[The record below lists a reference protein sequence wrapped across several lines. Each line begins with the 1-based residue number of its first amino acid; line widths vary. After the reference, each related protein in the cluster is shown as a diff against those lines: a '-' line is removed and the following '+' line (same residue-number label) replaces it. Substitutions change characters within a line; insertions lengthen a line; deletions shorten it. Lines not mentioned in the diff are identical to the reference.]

1 MPKADFMK
9 TRHFIYIVLAWIS
22 IMIVSFSWNYYIVRT
37 SIVKLVE
44 NKAQAFFSQ
53 IIVTRSWNS
62 MHGGIYELITPN
74 TQPNPYLLDSL
85 RDLETINGLKLT
97 KINPAFMT
105 RQISEINKDEND
117 LQFHITSLNP
127 IRPGNKADLW
137 ESKALL
143 TFEHNHKHSI
153 LELVETDSS
162 SMYRYIAPL
171 ITEKS
176 CLKCHAIQGYKV
188 GDIRGGI
195 SISFPSA
202 VYTKSQ
208 QSQIG
213 YLLLAHLLILFLGL
227 AGIYKYYITT
237 STYYSVI
244 KTKNEKLEADDV
256 LLRQTNKE
264 LKESLAQNRA
274 TVAAMPDVLFSFDS
288 NGTLLNCQVSNTNPL
303 STEGETMI
311 GKSLFDI
318 LPQPIAKQG
327 INAIIKALETKTLQI
342 FEYSLDLP
350 TEQKWF
356 ELRIVSSA
364 PGEVLAISRD
374 ITGRKQAEKQ
384 LNLKNQELIKLN
396 AEKDKFFSIIAHDL
410 RSPFIAFWG
419 LSQIMAEDLDGLTME
434 EIQKYAVSMRDSATN
449 LFGLLENLLEWSQ
462 LQRGLITFN
471 PKSFLMIQKIEEI
484 MQLVF
489 ETANKKGIKISYEI
503 AGDLTV
509 KADEY
514 MFKSIIRNLVTN
526 AVKFTNRGG
535 RITIAA
541 KSLSGDSVE
550 ISISDTGIG
559 MSRVMVDNLFRL
571 DVQTRR
577 KGTESEPSSGLGLM
591 LCKDFIEQH
600 GGKIWADSIEG
611 KGSTLL
617 FTLPL

>member
-143 TFEHNHKHSI
+143 TFEHNYKHSI

-514 MFKSIIRNLVTN
+514 MFKSIIRNLVFN

>member
-1 MPKADFMK
+1 M
-9 TRHFIYIVLAWIS
+9 
-22 IMIVSFSWNYYIVRT
+22 
-37 SIVKLVE
+37 
-44 NKAQAFFSQ
+44 
-53 IIVTRSWNS
+53 
-62 MHGGIYELITPN
+62 
-74 TQPNPYLLDSL
+74 
-85 RDLETINGLKLT
+85 
-97 KINPAFMT
+97 
-105 RQISEINKDEND
+105 
-117 LQFHITSLNP
+117 
-127 IRPGNKADLW
+127 
-137 ESKALL
+137 
-143 TFEHNHKHSI
+143 
-153 LELVETDSS
+153 
-162 SMYRYIAPL
+162 
-171 ITEKS
+171 
-176 CLKCHAIQGYKV
+176 
-188 GDIRGGI
+188 
-195 SISFPSA
+195 
-202 VYTKSQ
+202 
-208 QSQIG
+208 
-213 YLLLAHLLILFLGL
+213 
-227 AGIYKYYITT
+227 
-237 STYYSVI
+237 
-244 KTKNEKLEADDV
+244 
-256 LLRQTNKE
+256 LRQTNKE

-514 MFKSIIRNLVTN
+514 MFKSIIRNLVFN

>member
-143 TFEHNHKHSI
+143 TFEHNHQHSI

-514 MFKSIIRNLVTN
+514 MFKSIIRNLVFN

>member
-1 MPKADFMK
+1 MK

-514 MFKSIIRNLVTN
+514 MFKSIIRNLVFN

>member
-1 MPKADFMK
+1 MRTKYLW
-9 TRHFIYIVLAWIS
+9 YIILFWI
-22 IMIVSFSWNYYIVRT
+22 IVIIVSFSWNYYIVRT

-514 MFKSIIRNLVTN
+514 MFKSIIRNLVFN

>member
-514 MFKSIIRNLVTN
+514 MFKSIIRNLVFN

>member
-1 MPKADFMK
+1 MK

-514 MFKSIIRNLVTN
+514 MFKSIIRNLVFN
-526 AVKFTNRGG
+526 AVKYTNRGG

>member
-514 MFKSIIRNLVTN
+514 MFKSIIRNLVFN
-526 AVKFTNRGG
+526 AVKYTNRGG